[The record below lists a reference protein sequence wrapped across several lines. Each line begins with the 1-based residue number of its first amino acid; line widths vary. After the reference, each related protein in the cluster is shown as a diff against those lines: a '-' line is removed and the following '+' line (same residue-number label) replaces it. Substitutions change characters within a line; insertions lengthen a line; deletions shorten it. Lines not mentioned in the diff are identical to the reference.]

1 MNQVKYFAL
10 VIVLFLN
17 LFTILVM
24 GLRIN
29 FLFEL
34 LVFILFLILSLIIL
48 WSVYTKKHY
57 ELFISLFFIVSLT
70 NLFYIKSAFLATI
83 HVNVGLRGWLLFG
96 VTLFLNAISFLIF
109 ASSIEKKPIEKE
121 EIIEKEIEPYVEQEP
136 AEPEVLTTYP
146 EVEKEIKPK
155 VKKTFRPGKFIASN
169 NSTFYHTVKCD
180 WAKKISKNNRVW
192 FKSKEEARKKGY
204 KQHSCL
210 RKK

>member
-1 MNQVKYFAL
+1 MNGVKYFAL
-10 VIVLFLN
+10 LIVLLLN

-29 FLFEL
+29 FLWEFL
-34 LVFILFLILSLIIL
+34 IFVLFLIFSLIIL

-57 ELFISLFFIVSLT
+57 EVFISLFFLISLI
-70 NLFYIKSAFLATI
+70 NLFYIKSAFLATT

-96 VTLFLNAISFLIF
+96 VTLLLNAVGFLTF
-109 ASSIEKKPIEKE
+109 ASLITKEKPEKE

-136 AEPEVLTTYP
+136 VEPEVLEQYP
-146 EVEKEIKPK
+146 EIKKEVK
-155 VKKTFRPGKFIASN
+155 VKKTFKPGKFIASN

-180 WAKKISKNNRVW
+180 WAKKISKSNRVW

>member
-1 MNQVKYFAL
+1 MSGVKYFAL
-10 VIVLFLN
+10 LIILFLN

-29 FLFEL
+29 FLGEL
-34 LVFILFLILSLIIL
+34 FVFVLFLITSLIIL

-57 ELFISLFFIVSLT
+57 ELFISLFFILSLI
-70 NLFYIKSAFLATI
+70 NLWYIKTAFQATPYI
-83 HVNVGLRGWLLFG
+83 NVGFKGWLLFG
-96 VTLFLNAISFLIF
+96 LTLFLNAVGFLMFI
-109 ASSIEKKPIEKE
+109 SSIEKKPIEKE

-136 AEPEVLTTYP
+136 PKPEVLEQYP
-146 EVEKEIKPK
+146 EVKKEAK
-155 VKKTFRPGKFIASN
+155 VKKTFKPGKFIASN

-210 RKK
+210 KKK